1 MSWLSCVCDVS
12 DLCSDVPF
20 LGPLVLTRGQWQS
33 VLSDEGLRSG
43 PHFFLVHD
51 GSVICAPER
60 PLWLQCRRGGGG
72 KEQVTD
78 AGELAGPGLALPLG
92 PLGAATCPS
101 SCVLKSPLRPAWEGR
116 AQWHLMAAPVT

>member
-43 PHFFLVHD
+43 PHFFLVRD
-51 GSVICAPER
+51 GGVICAPER
-60 PLWLQCRRGGGG
+60 PPWLQCRRGGGG
-72 KEQVTD
+72 EGQVTD
-78 AGELAGPGLALPLG
+78 AGERQGLASPSLWGPSALPHA
-92 PLGAATCPS
+92 P
-101 SCVLKSPLRPAWEGR
+101 
-116 AQWHLMAAPVT
+116 APVS